1 MYMNIDWN
9 TLRDRAYECAKAHG
23 WHEKEHDEK
32 HYLMLIVTEIAEVV
46 QADRENRHA
55 NVAEFKKWQEYSR
68 LLVMTEE
75 TRITR
80 FNKDFDEYIKNTV
93 EDELAD
99 VVIRCLDLAGL
110 SKADLAELDK
120 VFKDKNISKAFNV
133 QYDNF
138 ISTAYQLCE
147 IATLKENLS
156 IIIMGIIYGTCMLA
170 KKLNIDIIWHIEQKM
185 KYNETREYKHGKRY

>member
-23 WHEKEHDEK
+23 WHEKEHDVK
-32 HYLMLIVTEIAEVV
+32 HYLMLIITEIAEVV
-46 QADRENRHA
+46 NADRKNRYA
-55 NVAEFKKWQEYSR
+55 DAAKFEEWQGNNVPLS
-68 LLVMTEE
+68 EE
-75 TRITR
+75 TRTRR
-80 FNKDFDEYIKNTV
+80 FNEDFEAYIKDTV

-99 VVIRCLDLAGL
+99 IVIRCLDLAGL
-110 SKADLAELDK
+110 YKADLAELDK
-120 VFKDKNISKAFNV
+120 VFKAKNISEAFNV

-138 ISTAYQLCE
+138 ISTAYQLCA

-156 IIIMGIIYGTCMLA
+156 IIIIGIIYGTCMLA